1 MDIKKETMMK
11 KQVLFVDDDP
21 MVLQGLKRMLRGLRS
36 EWDMTFVHS
45 GPEALDKMAEGAF
58 DVIVSAMRMPEMNGA
73 QLLDEVKKR
82 NPHTV
87 RMILSGHSDN
97 EMIIKTV
104 KCAHQFLS
112 KPCDAEALKSTISRA
127 FALRDLLVQEGLKRL
142 VSRMESLPS
151 LPSLYTQVVEL
162 IQSPDGSIKKIG
174 EVIAKDLAMT
184 AKILQLVNSAFF
196 GIPQHISNPAQAAC
210 LLGLDTIKA
219 LILSIGIFTKFEQK
233 RFAHFGIENLW
244 NHSIKTG
251 AIAKKVADKE
261 GADRYLADNA
271 FMAGLLHDV
280 GKLVLVSNVPEK
292 YEEVIETKKDQNMT
306 LNEAEQSVF
315 GATHAD
321 VGAYLT
327 GLWGFPDAI
336 VEAVAFH
343 HRPEVCLS
351 NDMIPLTYVHIAN
364 WLEHHGNGTLSME
377 APISKIDYGYLDKLG
392 LVKKIPE
399 WLKTCAE
406 NKEEGKNDG

>member
-1 MDIKKETMMK
+1 MK
-11 KQVLFVDDDP
+11 KQILFVDDEP
-21 MVLQGLKRMLRGLRS
+21 MILQGLKRMLRGLRS
-36 EWDMTFVHS
+36 EWDMTFVQS
-45 GPEALDKMAEGAF
+45 GHEALDKMAEESF
-58 DVIVSAMRMPEMNGA
+58 DVIVSDMRMPEIDGA
-73 QLLDEVKKR
+73 KLLYEVKKR
-82 NPHTV
+82 FPHMV
-87 RMILSGHSDN
+87 RVILSGQSDN
-97 EMIIKTV
+97 EMIMKTV
-104 KCAHQFLS
+104 KSAHQFLS
-112 KPCDAEALKSTISRA
+112 KPCEAETLKSTVSRA
-127 FALRDLLVQEGLKRL
+127 FALRNMLAQDSLKHL
-142 VSRMESLPS
+142 VSQMESLPS
-151 LPSLYTQVVEL
+151 LPSLYTKVVEL

-196 GIPQHISNPAQAAC
+196 GIPRHISNPAQAAC

-364 WLEHHGNGTLSME
+364 WLEHHGNGAGSMDD
-377 APISKIDYGYLDKLG
+377 PISKIDYGYLDKLG